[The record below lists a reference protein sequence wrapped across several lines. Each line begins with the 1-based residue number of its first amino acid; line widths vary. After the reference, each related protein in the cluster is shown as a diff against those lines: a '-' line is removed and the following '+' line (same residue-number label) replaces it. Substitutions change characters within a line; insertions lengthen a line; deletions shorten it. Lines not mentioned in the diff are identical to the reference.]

1 MEENKINN
9 HENIGITRL
18 YTHTHTLKHTHAY
31 TQTHIHTHQK
41 QIHNQAHIT
50 KANSIKTDPV
60 CYEKQNDFL

>member
-18 YTHTHTLKHTHAY
+18 CTHSQTHTYTL